1 MRTLTIRRRKSFA
14 GSASKVKIYISDP
27 ISGDLDIAGEQCRL
41 LGTVKNGREAS
52 FSIEDSGARIYA
64 IFSKSNRNTHYG
76 KYPLVAGTE
85 DVTLEGEYRMDSG
98 IFRFDGVAEDLNA
111 AAKRKK
117 ATEKQA
123 IIYIAVFFAIIVL
136 LNVINDATKDPKIP
150 PADQGAAQVYTV
162 EDLRITMT
170 EDFED
175 IEPEGYDRVL
185 QKGMCVAM
193 FMEEPFTNLEGMEEL
208 SVEEYYSLLRF
219 YNSAVSQSLTEQGI
233 TYVQSQYQNP
243 ETGILWHYML
253 VAYKGTDAFWLV
265 EFAVPENK
273 WEEMKHELLKWAA
286 SVEITP

>member
-1 MRTLTIRRRKSFA
+1 MRFVQQYLSENMGRMMEI
-14 GSASKVKIYISDP
+14 ISD
-27 ISGDLDIAGEQCRL
+27 IARYAKERKVY
-41 LGTVKNGREAS
+41 LG
-52 FSIEDSGARIYA
+52 
-64 IFSKSNRNTHYG
+64 
-76 KYPLVAGTE
+76 
-85 DVTLEGEYRMDSG
+85 LENMELRP
-98 IFRFDGVAEDLNA
+98 FEL
-111 AAKRKK
+111 
-117 ATEKQA
+117 
-123 IIYIAVFFAIIVL
+123 
-136 LNVINDATKDPKIP
+136 
-150 PADQGAAQVYTV
+150 VYTV

-208 SVEEYYSLLRF
+208 SVEEYYSFLRF

-273 WEEMKHELLKWAA
+273 WEEMKPELLKWAA